1 MIHND
6 GRKKRFPPGSRGA
19 VMKRFLIIVDV
30 QNDFCPGGSLAVAD
44 GASIIPVINGLSTSG
59 KFDVVIATQDWHPA
73 GHVSFAS
80 THGKHPF
87 EAIALPYG
95 GQTLWPDHCVQGT
108 HGADFH
114 ADLDLKPVQFII
126 RKGYRKE
133 IDSYSAFFE
142 NDKIT
147 ATGLGS
153 LVKGISGDDGAEL
166 FIAGIATDVC
176 VFNTA
181 VDARRI
187 LGFRNVSVV
196 SDACA
201 GVDDAGSARA
211 LSTMGH
217 ESITITGAADLLK

>member
-1 MIHND
+1 
-6 GRKKRFPPGSRGA
+6 
-19 VMKRFLIIVDV
+19 MKRFLIIVDV
-30 QNDFCPGGSLAVAD
+30 QNDFCPGGSLAVAG
-44 GASIIPVINGLSTSG
+44 GASVIPVINGLSTSG
-59 KFDVVIATQDWHPA
+59 KFDVVIATQDWHPSK
-73 GHVSFAS
+73 HISFAS

-87 EAIALPYG
+87 EAIAVPYG
-95 GQTLWPDHCVQGT
+95 GQTLWPDHCVQGSP
-108 HGADFH
+108 GADFH

-142 NDKIT
+142 NDKST

-153 LVKGISGDDGAEL
+153 LVNGIAGDDGVEL

-181 VDARRI
+181 IDARRI

-201 GVDDAGSARA
+201 GVDDAGTERA
-211 LSTMGH
+211 LTTMRH
-217 ESITITGAADLLK
+217 EGISIVNAADPVK

>member
-1 MIHND
+1 M
-6 GRKKRFPPGSRGA
+6 KRVPSGIRGA
-19 VMKRFLIIVDV
+19 IMKRFLIIVDV
-30 QNDFCPGGSLAVAD
+30 QNDFCPGGSLAVAG
-44 GASIIPVINGLSTSG
+44 GASVIPVINGLSTSG
-59 KFDVVIATQDWHPA
+59 KFDVVIATQDWHPSK
-73 GHVSFAS
+73 HISFAS

-87 EAIALPYG
+87 EAIAVPYG
-95 GQTLWPDHCVQGT
+95 GQTLWPDHCVQGSP
-108 HGADFH
+108 GADFH

-142 NDKIT
+142 NDKTT

-153 LVKGISGDDGAEL
+153 LVNGIAGDDGVEL

-181 VDARRI
+181 IDARRI

-201 GVDDAGSARA
+201 GVDDAGIERA
-211 LSTMGH
+211 LTTMRH
-217 ESITITGAADLLK
+217 EGISIVNAADPVK

>member
-1 MIHND
+1 
-6 GRKKRFPPGSRGA
+6 
-19 VMKRFLIIVDV
+19 MKRFLIIVDV
-30 QNDFCPGGSLAVAD
+30 QNDFCPGGSLAVAG
-44 GASIIPVINGLSTSG
+44 GASVIPVINGLSTSG
-59 KFDVVIATQDWHPA
+59 KFDVVIATQDWHPSK
-73 GHVSFAS
+73 HISFAS

-87 EAIALPYG
+87 EAIAVPYG
-95 GQTLWPDHCVQGT
+95 GQTLWPDHCVQGSP
-108 HGADFH
+108 GADFH

-142 NDKIT
+142 NDKTT

-153 LVKGISGDDGAEL
+153 LVNGIAGDDGVEL

-181 VDARRI
+181 IDARRI

-201 GVDDAGSARA
+201 GVDDAGIERA
-211 LSTMGH
+211 LTTMRH
-217 ESITITGAADLLK
+217 EGISIVKAADLVK